1 MRGRMSE
8 WVWPH
13 VAVLAC
19 LFLLSLTAPR
29 SWQRSQRQRQPP
41 AATPARSEQLPP
53 PVAWDAEATP
63 ARVVT
68 VPAGPP
74 AEPARP
80 PRPDN
85 VASLTFTSAVVA
97 DLDQEVSPAKR
108 SSLASS
114 RPADLDS
121 QWQSFASGPPPA
133 DHQASAPSQPPAAAL
148 GERGRGPA
156 GFDEPDA
163 ALPDAAIPP
172 PPAVIEEGPA
182 WPERPE
188 ADAPQQQ
195 QRLALRP
202 MRQSDGPAFR
212 LPGIVADEQPVELPN
227 EEESVADW
235 AVPTALVQQLGK
247 MTDRPELAAWANNAL
262 AAIWQLTGPLS
273 VPAAETDEVF
283 ERLQALIDAA
293 DRLEVRLADRA
304 LRTEL
309 RRARHAVARRLDVWR
324 GVHVARSR
332 AAADSPAPEGQP
344 LNQSLA
350 EIAVLTDRSARGEG
364 WRDFL
369 LFRQLLDLTRQS
381 DRKSDPVTATD
392 QQALA
397 RRILGRLTATRM
409 TNRQQAFL
417 HRDAF
422 AALDLRLRYWAQAP
436 VDLRA
441 LVVELERFEQTRTG
455 AAARRVVE
463 DYHRLA
469 WSPQVESQEL
479 AKQIER
485 HYLNANLRADV
496 SRELLNRMLTQPAA
510 TRQRVREQIA
520 GADVWGRSEMTSRL
534 FVRLIPDDDI
544 VRLGLEASGTI
555 VSDTIAAAG
564 PARFSSRGRTSYE
577 AIKLIQLTPH
587 GPRVWPAIA
596 EARGSS
602 RLRDVDTDFDRLPL
616 VGLLVRAVALSQ
628 HEKSLGEA
636 LREVEDKVARI
647 ARRRLDQETERQL
660 NQARIELKRRLMTP
674 LAALSLQ
681 VTPIE
686 MRTTAEQI
694 VVRARLAGL
703 HQLGAHTPR
712 PRAPADAF
720 LSVELHESTLRNILE
735 QLDLD
740 GRTFTLPELYRSVAT
755 SLGQPNL
762 PPPDDLARN
771 AVVRFARQDA
781 VQATFADGKVV
792 IVLALDELSQ
802 RRHRYRNFR
811 VRATYRAVADGIKL
825 ELARDGILRLEGKR
839 FRTREQIVLR
849 GVFAKLFPRTR
860 PVRLIRARLGRD
872 RRFAGLEVT
881 QLVVDEGWFAV
892 ALGRREG

>member
-1 MRGRMSE
+1 MRGRMSK

-29 SWQRSQRQRQPP
+29 SWQRSQRQRQPQ
-41 AATPARSEQLPP
+41 AATPARSGQLPP

-74 AEPARP
+74 AEP

-85 VASLTFTSAVVA
+85 VASLTFASAVVA

-108 SSLASS
+108 SSFASN
-114 RPADLDS
+114 RPADLDI
-121 QWQSFASGPPPA
+121 QWQPFASGPPPA
-133 DHQASAPSQPPAAAL
+133 GHQASAPSQPPAAAL
-148 GERGRGPA
+148 GERSRGPT

-163 ALPDAAIPP
+163 APPDAAIPP
-172 PPAVIEEGPA
+172 PPLVVEEGPA

-188 ADAPQQQ
+188 VDSPQQ

-212 LPGIVADEQPVELPN
+212 LPGILADDQPVELPS

-235 AVPTALVQQLGK
+235 AVPTALVQQLGE
-247 MTDRPELAAWANNAL
+247 MTDRPELAAWANDAL

-273 VPAAETDEVF
+273 VSADETDEVF
-283 ERLQALIDAA
+283 ERLQTLIDAA

-304 LRTEL
+304 LSTEL

-350 EIAVLTDRSARGEG
+350 EIAVLTDRSARGQG

-369 LFRQLLDLTRQS
+369 LFRQLLDLTR
-381 DRKSDPVTATD
+381 RSDPVAATD

-409 TNRQQAFL
+409 TSRQQAFL

-422 AALDLRLRYWAQAP
+422 ATLDLRLRYWAQAP

-441 LVVELERFEQTRTG
+441 LVVELERFEQTRSG

-469 WSPQVESQEL
+469 WSPQVESRQL

-496 SRELLNRMLTQPAA
+496 SRELLNRMLPQPAA

-534 FVRLIPDDDI
+534 FVRLIPDDVV

-577 AIKLIQLTPH
+577 AIKLIQLTPY

-636 LREVEDKVARI
+636 LREVENKVARI

-674 LAALSLQ
+674 LAALSLK

-686 MRTTAEQI
+686 MRTTAERI
-694 VVRARLAGL
+694 VVRARLAGS

-762 PPPDDLARN
+762 TPPDDLARN

-792 IVLALDELSQ
+792 IVLALAELSQ

-860 PVRLIRARLGRD
+860 PVRLIRAKLGRD

>member
-1 MRGRMSE
+1 MRGRMSK

-13 VAVLAC
+13 VAILAC

-29 SWQRSQRQRQPP
+29 SWQRSQRQPQT
-41 AATPARSEQLPP
+41 ATPARSDQLPP

-68 VPAGPP
+68 GPAGPP
-74 AEPARP
+74 AEPSRP

-85 VASLTFTSAVVA
+85 VASLTFASAVVA

-108 SSLASS
+108 FSFASS
-114 RPADLDS
+114 RPADLDI
-121 QWQSFASGPPPA
+121 QWQPFASGPPPA
-133 DHQASAPSQPPAAAL
+133 GHQASSPSQPPAAAL
-148 GERGRGPA
+148 GERSRGPA

-163 ALPDAAIPP
+163 APPDAAIPP
-172 PPAVIEEGPA
+172 PPSVIEEGPA
-182 WPERPE
+182 WPERPA
-188 ADAPQQQ
+188 ADSPQQ

-212 LPGIVADEQPVELPN
+212 LPGILADDQPVELPS

-235 AVPTALVQQLGK
+235 AVPTALVQQLGE
-247 MTDRPELAAWANNAL
+247 MTDRPELVAWANNAL

-273 VPAAETDEVF
+273 VPADETDKVF
-283 ERLQALIDAA
+283 ERLQTLIDAA

-324 GVHVARSR
+324 GIHVARSR
-332 AAADSPAPEGQP
+332 AAADSPAPESQP

-350 EIAVLTDRSARGEG
+350 EIAVLTDRSDRGEG

-369 LFRQLLDLTRQS
+369 LFRQLLDLTQR
-381 DRKSDPVTATD
+381 SDPVAATD
-392 QQALA
+392 RQALA

-409 TNRQQAFL
+409 TSRQQAFL

-422 AALDLRLRYWAQAP
+422 ATLDLRLRYWAQAP
-436 VDLRA
+436 VDLRT
-441 LVVELERFEQTRTG
+441 LVVELERFEQTRSGT
-455 AAARRVVE
+455 AARRVVE

-469 WSPQVESQEL
+469 WSPQVESRQL

-496 SRELLNRMLTQPAA
+496 SRELLNRMLPQPAA

-520 GADVWGRSEMTSRL
+520 GADVWGRSEMVSRL
-534 FVRLIPDDDI
+534 FVRLIPDDDV
-544 VRLGLEASGTI
+544 VRLGLEASGMI

-577 AIKLIQLTPH
+577 AIKLIQLTPY

-616 VGLLVRAVALSQ
+616 VGLLVRAVALSR

-636 LREVEDKVARI
+636 LREVENKVARI

-660 NQARIELKRRLMTP
+660 NQAQAELKRRLMAP
-674 LAALSLQ
+674 LAALSLR

-755 SLGQPNL
+755 SLGRPDL
-762 PPPDDLARN
+762 APPEDLARN

-781 VQATFADGKVV
+781 VQATFTDGKVV

-811 VRATYRAVADGIKL
+811 IRATYRAVADGIKL

-860 PVRLIRARLGRD
+860 PVRLIRAKFGRD